1 MELPMSIVAVLAEE
15 SGEMVGWGGARRSL
29 GKQEEGRDNERR
41 EEVGREER
49 SSSALY
55 ILRQE
60 CIWVRLGY
68 VGGMS
73 IYDVVQEMRN
83 FEKYCKTYKLC

>member
-1 MELPMSIVAVLAEE
+1 
-15 SGEMVGWGGARRSL
+15 
-29 GKQEEGRDNERR
+29 
-41 EEVGREER
+41 
-49 SSSALY
+49 
-55 ILRQE
+55 
-60 CIWVRLGY
+60 